1 MNSSKLLVSIEGPTA
16 SGKTALAV
24 SLAHHFKTEIVSSDS
39 RQCYREMTIGTAV
52 PSLEERQGIEHH
64 LIHSHSASES
74 LSAGSFAAQA
84 HIHLDSIFS
93 HHNIA
98 LLVGGSPLYAAAIL
112 KGLDELPVVDASII
126 NQTRE
131 ASLDQLQ
138 QTLKNVDFETYTQID
153 LMNRRRLERAVQI
166 YKQTGSPLSDFRSKP
181 KPTPRYRYIR
191 FQIDWPRNELY
202 SRINERANTM
212 FTNGL
217 VSEAQ
222 KLWPCTS
229 EVINSTVGYFELFGY
244 LEKKYTLE
252 QAKALIQQHSRN
264 FAKRQITWYR
274 KSSDISVLSPTN
286 ALEDALFQI
295 KYLLQDENPPR
306 EY

>member
-24 SLAHHFKTEIVSSDS
+24 SLARHFKTEIVSSDS
-39 RQCYREMTIGTAV
+39 RQCYKEMTVGTAV

-64 LIHSHSASES
+64 LIHSHSVNET
-74 LSAGSFAAQA
+74 LSAGSFAEQA
-84 HIHLDSIFS
+84 YIHLDSIFS
-93 HHNIA
+93 HHRVAI
-98 LLVGGSPLYAAAIL
+98 LVGGSPLYATAIL
-112 KGLDELPVVDASII
+112 HGLDDLPVVDASII

-138 QTLKNVDFETYTQID
+138 RTLKEVDFETYKRID

-166 YKQTGSPLSDFRSKP
+166 YKQTGNPLSDFRSKP
-181 KPTPRYRYIR
+181 KASPRYRYIR

-202 SRINERANTM
+202 SRINDRTNTM

-217 VSEAQ
+217 LSEAQ
-222 KLWPCTS
+222 QLWPCTS
-229 EVINSTVGYFELFGY
+229 EIINSTVGYIELFGY
-244 LEKKYTLE
+244 LEKKYTME
-252 QAKALIQQHSRN
+252 RAKALVQQHSRN
-264 FAKRQITWYR
+264 FAKRQLTWYR
-274 KSSDISVLSPTN
+274 KSSDISVLSSLN
-286 ALEDALFQI
+286 ALEDALSQI
-295 KYLLQDENPPR
+295 RYLLQGENPPR

>member
-24 SLAHHFKTEIVSSDS
+24 SLARHFKTEIVSSDS
-39 RQCYREMTIGTAV
+39 RQCYKEMTVGTAV

-64 LIHSHSASES
+64 LIHSHSVNET
-74 LSAGSFAAQA
+74 LSAGSFAEQA
-84 HIHLDSIFS
+84 YIHLDSIFS
-93 HHNIA
+93 HHRVAI
-98 LLVGGSPLYAAAIL
+98 LVGGSPLYATAIL
-112 KGLDELPVVDASII
+112 HGLDDLPVVDASII

-138 QTLKNVDFETYTQID
+138 RTLKEVDFETYKRID

-166 YKQTGSPLSDFRSKP
+166 YKQTGYPLSDFRSKP
-181 KPTPRYRYIR
+181 KASPRYRYIR

-202 SRINERANTM
+202 SRINDRTNTM

-217 VSEAQ
+217 ISEAQ
-222 KLWPCTS
+222 QLWPCTS
-229 EVINSTVGYFELFGY
+229 EIINSTVGYIELFGY
-244 LEKKYTLE
+244 LEKKYTME
-252 QAKALIQQHSRN
+252 QAKALVQQHSRN
-264 FAKRQITWYR
+264 FAKRQLTWYR
-274 KSSDISVLSPTN
+274 KSSDISVLSSLN
-286 ALEDALFQI
+286 ALEDALSQI
-295 KYLLQDENPPR
+295 RYLLQGENPPR

>member
-1 MNSSKLLVSIEGPTA
+1 MNFSKLLVSIEGPTA

-24 SLAHHFKTEIVSSDS
+24 SLARHFKTEIVSSDS
-39 RQCYREMTIGTAV
+39 RQCYREMTVGTAV

-64 LIHSHSASES
+64 LIHSHSVSET
-74 LSAGSFAAQA
+74 LSAGSFAEQA
-84 HIHLDSIFS
+84 HMHLDSIFC
-93 HHNIA
+93 HHHVA
-98 LLVGGSPLYAAAIL
+98 LLVGGSPLYATAIL
-112 KGLDELPVVDASII
+112 HGLDELPVVDTSII

-138 QTLKNVDFETYTQID
+138 QTLKEVDFETYTHID

-166 YKQTGSPLSDFRSKP
+166 YKQTGRRLRDFRSTTKP
-181 KPTPRYRYIR
+181 SPRYRYIR

-202 SRINERANTM
+202 SRINERTNRM

-222 KLWPCTS
+222 QLWPCTS
-229 EVINSTVGYFELFGY
+229 EVINSTVGYVELFAY
-244 LEKKYTLE
+244 LDKKYTLD
-252 QAKALIQQHSRN
+252 QAKTLIQQHSRN
-264 FAKRQITWYR
+264 FAKRQLTWYR

-286 ALEDALFQI
+286 ALEDALSQI
-295 KYLLQDENPPR
+295 KHLLQDENPPR